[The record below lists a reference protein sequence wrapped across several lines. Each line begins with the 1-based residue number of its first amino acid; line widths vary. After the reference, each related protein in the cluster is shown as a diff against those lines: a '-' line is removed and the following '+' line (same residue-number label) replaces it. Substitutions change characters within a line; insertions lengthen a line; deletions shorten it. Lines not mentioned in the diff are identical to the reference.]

1 MHYLVG
7 SRAEIGGD
15 PLSPRVLRSLVPGL
29 DEQEA
34 YVCGPAGMTSAA
46 VRALR
51 AAGVP
56 QAAHPLRVV
65 RVLRERIRAMR
76 RVILAVTGTIAGLV
90 ALLSFKSHV
99 PSAPVAATTGGSGGT
114 SASSSSSSPSSS
126 GGGQTEVVPGAF
138 PQGSIAKNLPAG
150 ETAVDGK
157 VASTA
162 YGPVQIQLIERN
174 SKIVKVAVLVQPTN
188 TLHDVQIGEFAF
200 PKLISE
206 TLAAQNGKIDAV
218 SGATYTSAG
227 YIQSLQSALDKRS

>member
-1 MHYLVG
+1 
-7 SRAEIGGD
+7 
-15 PLSPRVLRSLVPGL
+15 
-29 DEQEA
+29 
-34 YVCGPAGMTSAA
+34 
-46 VRALR
+46 
-51 AAGVP
+51 
-56 QAAHPLRVV
+56 
-65 RVLRERIRAMR
+65 MR

-99 PSAPVAATTGGSGGT
+99 PSAPVAATTGGTGGT
-114 SASSSSSSPSSS
+114 SSSSSSSS

-138 PQGSIAKNLPAG
+138 PQGSIARNLPAG

-157 VASTA
+157 VASTS
-162 YGPVQIQLIERN
+162 YGPVQIQLIKRAG
-174 SKIVKVAVLVQPTN
+174 KIVKVAVLVQPTN

-227 YIQSLQSALDKRS
+227 YIRSLQSALDKRS

>member
-1 MHYLVG
+1 
-7 SRAEIGGD
+7 
-15 PLSPRVLRSLVPGL
+15 
-29 DEQEA
+29 
-34 YVCGPAGMTSAA
+34 
-46 VRALR
+46 
-51 AAGVP
+51 
-56 QAAHPLRVV
+56 
-65 RVLRERIRAMR
+65 MR

-99 PSAPVAATTGGSGGT
+99 PSAPVAATAGGPGGT
-114 SASSSSSSPSSS
+114 AASSSSSSSSS
-126 GGGQTEVVPGAF
+126 GSGQTEVVPGAF
-138 PQGSIAKNLPAG
+138 PQGSIAKNLPPG
-150 ETAVDGK
+150 ETSVDGK

-162 YGPVQIQLIERN
+162 YGPVQIQLIKKN

-206 TLAAQNGKIDAV
+206 TLTAQNGKIDAV

>member
-1 MHYLVG
+1 
-7 SRAEIGGD
+7 
-15 PLSPRVLRSLVPGL
+15 
-29 DEQEA
+29 
-34 YVCGPAGMTSAA
+34 
-46 VRALR
+46 
-51 AAGVP
+51 
-56 QAAHPLRVV
+56 
-65 RVLRERIRAMR
+65 MR

-99 PSAPVAATTGGSGGT
+99 PSVPVAATAGGSGGT
-114 SASSSSSSPSSS
+114 SASSSSSSASSSS
-126 GGGQTEVVPGAF
+126 GVGQTEIVPGAF

-150 ETAVDGK
+150 ETAVNGK
-157 VASTA
+157 VASTS
-162 YGPVQIQLIERN
+162 YGPVQIQLIKRA

>member
-1 MHYLVG
+1 
-7 SRAEIGGD
+7 
-15 PLSPRVLRSLVPGL
+15 
-29 DEQEA
+29 
-34 YVCGPAGMTSAA
+34 
-46 VRALR
+46 
-51 AAGVP
+51 
-56 QAAHPLRVV
+56 
-65 RVLRERIRAMR
+65 MR

-99 PSAPVAATTGGSGGT
+99 PSSPLAATASGSGSGT
-114 SASSSSSSPSSS
+114 SSSGASPSASSSAK

-162 YGPVQIQLIERN
+162 YGPVQIQLIKR
-174 SKIVKVAVLVQPTN
+174 SGKIVKVAVLVQPTN

-206 TLAAQNGKIDAV
+206 TLAAQDAKIDAV
-218 SGATYTSAG
+218 SGASYTSAG
-227 YIQSLQSALDKRS
+227 YVQSLQSALDKST